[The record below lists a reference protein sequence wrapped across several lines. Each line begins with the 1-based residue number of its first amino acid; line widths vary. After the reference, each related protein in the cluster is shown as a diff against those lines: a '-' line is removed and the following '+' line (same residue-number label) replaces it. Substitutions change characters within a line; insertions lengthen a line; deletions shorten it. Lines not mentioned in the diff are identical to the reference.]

1 MSSGN
6 IIEARYADVVYV
18 ARNMRACD
26 AEEIW
31 PITIVKTPETLAFG
45 TVSGV
50 GYKFVVGSGGVPV
63 ATWGASPIR
72 PGVVTVWMF
81 ATDRWPQVALTVTRH
96 IRKELMPALI
106 DAGYV
111 RAECWSHANHHVAH
125 KWLEILGA
133 IREATVEDY
142 GPNRVPYH
150 CYSWTRSRLEREG
163 AFNVCRAVCTENAVV
178 ATHAGHAAATRTA
191 RTATHA
197 GRPRSQ
203 RGSKGRTSSPSRNE
217 GSEFDHLVG
226 VYG

>member
-18 ARNMRACD
+18 ARNMRALD

-31 PITIVKTPETLAFG
+31 PVTIARTPETLALG
-45 TVSGV
+45 TVRGV
-50 GYKFVVGSGGVPV
+50 GFKFVAGSGGVPV
-63 ATWGASPIR
+63 ATWGASPTR
-72 PGVVTVWMF
+72 PGVVSVWMF
-81 ATDRWPQVALTVTRH
+81 ATDRWPEVALTVTRH

-133 IREATVEDY
+133 IKEATVEDY

-150 CYSWTRSRLEREG
+150 CFSWTRSRLEREG
-163 AFNVCRAVCTENAVV
+163 SFNVRRTTGTEN
-178 ATHAGHAAATRTA
+178 TQDAGHATTARTA
-191 RTATHA
+191 RTATDQ
-197 GRPRSQ
+197 GRSRSQ
-203 RGSKGRTSSPSRNE
+203 RRGNGSAPAPSRHE
-217 GSEFDHLVG
+217 GSEFDHTVG
-226 VYG
+226 LYG

>member
-18 ARNMRACD
+18 ARRMRASD

-31 PITIVKTPETLAFG
+31 PITIAKTPEALALG
-45 TVSGV
+45 AVYGV
-50 GYKFVVGSGGVPV
+50 GYKFVVGSGAVPV
-63 ATWGASPIR
+63 ATWGASPTR
-72 PGVVTVWMF
+72 PGVVSVWMF
-81 ATDRWPQVALTVTRH
+81 ATDRWPEVALTVTRH
-96 IRKELMPALI
+96 IRRELMSTLI

-133 IREATVEDY
+133 IKEATVEDY

-163 AFNVCRAVCTENAVV
+163 SFNVYRTVSAKNAQTTAH
-178 ATHAGHAAATRTA
+178 ATHATTTRTA
-191 RTATHA
+191 RTAAYT
-197 GRPRSQ
+197 G
-203 RGSKGRTSSPSRNE
+203 
-217 GSEFDHLVG
+217 
-226 VYG
+226 

>member
-18 ARNMRACD
+18 ARRMRASD

-31 PITIVKTPETLAFG
+31 PITIAKTPEALALG
-45 TVSGV
+45 AVYGV
-50 GYKFVVGSGGVPV
+50 GYKFVVGSGAVPV
-63 ATWGASPIR
+63 ATWGASPTR
-72 PGVVTVWMF
+72 PGVVSVWMF
-81 ATDRWPQVALTVTRH
+81 ATDRWPEVALTVTRH
-96 IRKELMPALI
+96 IRRELMSTLI

-163 AFNVCRAVCTENAVV
+163 SFNVYRTVSAKNAQTTAH
-178 ATHAGHAAATRTA
+178 ATHATTTRTA
-191 RTATHA
+191 RTAAYT
-197 GRPRSQ
+197 G
-203 RGSKGRTSSPSRNE
+203 
-217 GSEFDHLVG
+217 
-226 VYG
+226 